1 MGIGS
6 PHILGRLTLRCRP
19 GERMEEAKVAL
30 GPFPFP
36 FPLPFPLP
44 KKCADMGVGVLPP
57 VPCAPPCPCVCA
69 MPKGV
74 VEG

>member
-36 FPLPFPLP
+36 FPG
-44 KKCADMGVGVLPP
+44 KCADIGVAVLP
-57 VPCAPPCPCVCA
+57 VPCAPCPCICA

-74 VEG
+74 VEV